1 MVSFQLQDVMKL
13 RDIEGTLIFDNEAET
28 LDIQAIP
35 RDKECANVVSKT
47 SNLSGGE
54 RSYTTVAFLLS
65 LWSCVDHPFYFLD
78 EYDVFTV
85 RITRLTNSDA
95 FQTFHCY
102 KKLHS
107 IFRIKSIVCSWRNC
121 CWMKQIKINLF
132 NTHSSRLKTLL
143 KLSNPRIFRFCGKN
157 NGCNSTL
164 ECFL

>member
-1 MVSFQLQDVMKL
+1 MVSSQLQDVMKL

-107 IFRIKSIVCSWRNC
+107 IFRIKSIVCS
-121 CWMKQIKINLF
+121 
-132 NTHSSRLKTLL
+132 
-143 KLSNPRIFRFCGKN
+143 
-157 NGCNSTL
+157 
-164 ECFL
+164 